1 MRKIIKIVLAV
12 FAVIIIVGVS
22 LIGVV
27 IGDVAGSLATDTH
40 PLPNGAAIGKAI
52 VVYDP
57 GLTGGAKDTATKI
70 GYNLQTAGY
79 DVLLAGVKNSAAG
92 NLTDYDVVAV
102 GGPIYAGKPA
112 STVQTYLNN
121 LQPPVNAKVGAFGF
135 GSVKIDNS
143 NSTDV
148 MQDVA
153 PLPSGNQ
160 VTFNAVLKVTSSDN
174 VNTLCSEFVTS
185 LLK

>member
-12 FAVIIIVGVS
+12 FAAVIIVGVS

-27 IGDVAGSLATDTH
+27 IGDVAGNTATGTH
-40 PLPNGAAIGKAI
+40 TLPNGAAIGKAI

-70 GYNLQTAGY
+70 GYNLQTSGY
-79 DVLLAGVKNSAAG
+79 DVLLAGVKSSAAG
-92 NLTDYDVVAV
+92 NLTGYDVVVV

-121 LQPPVNAKVGAFGF
+121 LQPPINAKMGAFGF
-135 GSVKIDNS
+135 GSVKIDNTKS
-143 NSTDV
+143 IEV
-148 MQDVA
+148 MQEVA
-153 PLPSGNQ
+153 PLQSSSQ

-174 VNTLCSEFVTS
+174 VNSLCSEFVTA